1 MRANNIFFPVASI
14 IKIFILLSIV
24 TFSSKSEE
32 NESKFFSND
41 KGVLS
46 IMYHRFDEIKY
57 PSTNIRMEVFRKH
70 MDIISKKNYNYLN
83 PKDFDKKFSERK
95 IKKKF

>member
-14 IKIFILLSIV
+14 IKIFILLSIL

-41 KGVLS
+41 KGILS
-46 IMYHRFDEIKY
+46 IMYHRFDETKY
-57 PSTNIRMEVFRKH
+57 PSTNIKIDVFQEH
-70 MDIISKKNYNYLN
+70 LNIIRENNFSFLN
-83 PKDFDKKFSERK
+83 PKNF
-95 IKKKF
+95 